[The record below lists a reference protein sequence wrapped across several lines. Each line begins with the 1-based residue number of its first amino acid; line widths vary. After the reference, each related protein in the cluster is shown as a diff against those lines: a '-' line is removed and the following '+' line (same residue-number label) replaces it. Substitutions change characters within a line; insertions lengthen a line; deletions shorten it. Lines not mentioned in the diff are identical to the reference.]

1 MVLNCRIGYGMEDLL
16 GTDND
21 MMYYVTD
28 LV

>member
-1 MVLNCRIGYGMEDLL
+1 MVLNCRTGHDMEDLL

-21 MMYYVTD
+21 MVYYVTD